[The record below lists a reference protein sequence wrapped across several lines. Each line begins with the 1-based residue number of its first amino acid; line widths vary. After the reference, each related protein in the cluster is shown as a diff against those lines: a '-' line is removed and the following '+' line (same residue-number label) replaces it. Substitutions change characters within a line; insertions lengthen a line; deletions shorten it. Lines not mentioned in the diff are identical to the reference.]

1 MVIRRKKSKTVTKKK
16 VVSKVS
22 QIHKSQINPLQVENT
37 LIVKCKESTFQ
48 QELKE
53 AADPN
58 YRLFWT
64 LNHVKKVGDPFQA
77 RTIVFVTGKGIRGYF
92 LIKGYG
98 EEVYRGKV
106 QPVVYFDR
114 DFYSFE

>member
-1 MVIRRKKSKTVTKKK
+1 M
-16 VVSKVS
+16 VSKSSVMKKARYKP
-22 QIHKSQINPLQVENT
+22 QDIENA
-37 LIVKCKESTFQ
+37 LVIKCKESTFQ

-64 LNHVKKVGDPFQA
+64 LSHVKRVGDPFQA
-77 RTIVFVTGKGIRGYF
+77 RKLIFVTGQGIRGYF

-98 EEVYRGKV
+98 EEIYKGKV

-114 DFYSFE
+114 NFYLFE